1 MDSVDGFVDVGVV
14 LGARGLALGAGQT
27 TLGAPGLALGAGLP
41 CSILPSLMTRF
52 KKKRSEELISSNRFP
67 LLFSEFHR
75 GDNEHNPADDEGDAA
90 NRGDGSENADA
101 G

>member
-14 LGARGLALGAGQT
+14 LGARGLALGSGWPT
-27 TLGAPGLALGAGLP
+27 LGAGLP

-75 GDNEHNPADDEGDAA
+75 GNNEHDPADDEGDAA
-90 NRGDGSENADA
+90 DRGDGSENADA